1 MAHQRKLGRTSNKR
15 RAMLRA
21 LTTDLIIYG
30 RIETT
35 EMRAKEVKRI
45 ADKMVT
51 LGKRQDLHARR
62 QAAQFLLNKV
72 AKTEMKEVSV
82 NVREA
87 GQVVLKEDGQ
97 PLRTK
102 AGKVVREGSKVTDT
116 ITKTMPVTQNATQK
130 LFEEVAPKY
139 ADRNGGYTR
148 VTKLAPRRGDSAPMA
163 IVEFI

>member
-1 MAHQRKLGRTSNKR
+1 MAQRKLGRTSNKR

-21 LTTDLIIYG
+21 LVTDLIIYG

-51 LGKRQDLHARR
+51 LGKKNNLAARR
-62 QAAQFLLNKV
+62 QAASFLLNKV
-72 AKTEMKEVSV
+72 AKTEEKEVNV
-82 NVREA
+82 NVRE
-87 GQVVLKEDGQ
+87 E
-97 PLRTK
+97 
-102 AGKVVREGSKVTDT
+102 GKITSTT
-116 ITKTMPVTQNATQK
+116 TKTMNIDQTAVQK

-148 VTKLAPRRGDSAPMA
+148 VIKMAPRRGDNAPMA
-163 IVEFI
+163 IIEFI

>member
-1 MAHQRKLGRTSNKR
+1 MAQRKLGRTSNKR

-21 LTTDLIIYG
+21 LVTDLIIYG

-51 LGKRQDLHARR
+51 LGKKNTLASRR
-62 QAAQFLLNKV
+62 QAAAYVINKV
-72 AKTEMKEVSV
+72 ANAEEKEVSV
-82 NVREA
+82 NVREN
-87 GQVVLKEDGQ
+87 GQVTGTVNK
-97 PLRTK
+97 TK
-102 AGKVVREGSKVTDT
+102 LVEQTAV
-116 ITKTMPVTQNATQK
+116 QK

-148 VTKLAPRRGDSAPMA
+148 VIKTAPRRGDNAPMA
-163 IVEFI
+163 IIEFI